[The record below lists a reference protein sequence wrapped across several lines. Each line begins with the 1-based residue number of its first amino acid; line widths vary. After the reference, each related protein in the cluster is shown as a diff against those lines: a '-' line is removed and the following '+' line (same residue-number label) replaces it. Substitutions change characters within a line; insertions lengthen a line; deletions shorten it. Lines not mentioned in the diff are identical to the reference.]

1 MSSLVKQHFTS
12 RYPEGVLLNG
22 DLSAIEMA
30 CFAQLTRDYN
40 LIKLINTGVDLHE
53 YVYEM
58 VYGKTIEEVSGGDKD
73 KFRQIRTAVKAVNFG
88 LIYGNGAKT
97 ASERTGLTEDECR
110 QIIDTFYQA
119 FPNTKQWQ
127 QYNLKVVERQG
138 YLKLLTGS
146 RFDFKKYP
154 AKYDWQK
161 EKGIIESYNPP
172 DIKNYPV
179 QHFAF
184 LIMALILG
192 RFFRTKAIYKRHK
205 YLLINTVH
213 DSIMADCRTNE
224 AADEA
229 QKDIEDI
236 ICNIPRYMLN
246 LWNIKMLVPVKMEFG
261 RAKSWHDI
269 K

>member
-1 MSSLVKQHFTS
+1 MSSLVKMHFTS

-40 LIKLINTGVDLHE
+40 LIKLINTGIDLHE

-58 VYGKTIEEVSGGDKD
+58 VYGRTIEEVSGGDKD

-88 LIYGNGAKT
+88 LIYGNGSRT
-97 ASERTGLTEDECR
+97 ASERTGLPEEECKE
-110 QIIDTFYQA
+110 IISTFYKA

-127 QYNLKVVERQG
+127 QYNLQTVDKTG
-138 YLKLLTGS
+138 TLKLQTGS
-146 RFDFKKYP
+146 RFNFKKYP

-192 RFFRTKAIYKRHK
+192 KFFRTKAIYKKDK

-213 DSIMADCRTNE
+213 DSIMCDCQTDQT
-224 AADEA
+224 ATEA
-229 QKDIEDI
+229 QKDIQDI
-236 ICNIPRYMLN
+236 IDNIPRYVLD
-246 LWNIKMLVPVKMEFG
+246 LWKIKMLVPVKMDFG
-261 RAKSWHDI
+261 RAKSWYDI